1 MNEHGADILLGG
13 HDHLYFV
20 SKGTDKWDGHDKS
33 REILGAENDKGDV
46 LVIKSGC
53 DFRNL
58 SEFTLELE
66 DTPEGSFR
74 RKVIKRVTGTRTVV
88 SGFRLPLTY
97 CAPTGKRH
105 NIQPG
110 MRSSAEVAEILKNV
124 LSSVSSA
131 LKASV
136 CRATVELD
144 LRSRYIRVDE
154 VSHLEAIYPTT
165 ISTQEVCRCKLVC
178 RYHQTCL

>member
-20 SKGTDKWDGHDKS
+20 SKGADKWDGHDSS
-33 REILGAENDKGDV
+33 REVLGAKGDKGDV

-53 DFRNL
+53 DFRDL

-66 DTPEGSFR
+66 DTPEGSVR
-74 RKVIKRVTGTRTVV
+74 RKIIKRITGTCTVV
-88 SGFRLPLTY
+88 FKLRTPLTY

-105 NIQPG
+105 NIRPG
-110 MRSSAEVAEILKNV
+110 AKSSAEVAEILKNV

-131 LKASV
+131 MKAPV
-136 CRATVELD
+136 CRATVVLD

-154 VSHLEAIYPTT
+154 VSQSWVIQPT
-165 ISTQEVCRCKLVC
+165 IF
-178 RYHQTCL
+178 